1 MNGYS
6 TDSGEE
12 LEGMHCI
19 AAPIFDRNNYPVA
32 AIWITGPMER
42 LPVSVFEDMGKV
54 VKEFALRISFR
65 LGYFNR

>member
-1 MNGYS
+1 
-6 TDSGEE
+6 
-12 LEGMHCI
+12 
-19 AAPIFDRNNYPVA
+19 
-32 AIWITGPMER
+32 MER